1 MRRIGAGG
9 LALLGALAAP
19 GLVRADQVSICY
31 NYGCHAR
38 APVDYSE
45 EQLDSLRQLLA
56 AAGDARA
63 ECEAI
68 SVVIGRMYGIAGEQT
83 PVWRDKG
90 GNYADGG
97 ENGQMD
103 CIDHS
108 TNTDAFLR
116 LLLARGWL
124 RFHEVLPPLRRT
136 RFIIAVHWAAR
147 IRDRGTQEA
156 YVVDSWYFDNGHP
169 AAVLSA
175 GAWLA
180 GKIPMAHREKIIVG
194 MSGGVDSSVA
204 ALLLKR
210 AGHDVAGL

>member
-1 MRRIGAGG
+1 MRRICAGG

-19 GLVRADQVSICY
+19 GLVRADQVTICY
-31 NYGCHAR
+31 NYGCYAT

-45 EQLDSLRQLLA
+45 EQLVSLRQLLA
-56 AAGDARA
+56 AAGDAAA
-63 ECEAI
+63 EREAI
-68 SVVIGRMYGIAGEQT
+68 SVAIGRMYAIAGEQT

-108 TNTDAFLR
+108 TNTDTFLR

-124 RFHEVLPPLRRT
+124 RFHEVLQPLRRT
-136 RFIIAVHWAAR
+136 RFFVAVHWAAR
-147 IRDRGTQEA
+147 IRDRGTREA

-169 AAVLSA
+169 AAVLA
-175 GAWLA
+175 VEAWLA
-180 GKIPMAHREKIIVG
+180 GKNPDGA
-194 MSGGVDSSVA
+194 
-204 ALLLKR
+204 
-210 AGHDVAGL
+210 